1 MAVNR
6 SSPKRKATLQ
16 AEVARVYQGA
26 ILEAAKRVFGE
37 HGFEKAKMVDIAKSA
52 GLAAGTLYNYFES
65 KERIF
70 QSLIE
75 TQLGEA
81 AARFEVIAQKDLPP
95 KESLAALVK
104 EVFAFM
110 EDNRDMVEIFVSMGV
125 GNTWSMTRL
134 CGAEVMEHRDRMRA
148 LFEKT
153 VARAAKAG
161 LLRKDIP
168 AGDLIAMLSGSM
180 NGFIEEWM
188 TAGAKGRLVDHA
200 EVVIDLFFN
209 GAAKR

>member
-16 AEVARVYQGA
+16 AEVARVYQDA
-26 ILEAAKRVFGE
+26 ILNAAKIVFGE
-37 HGFEKAKMVDIAKSA
+37 HGFEKAKMVDIAKRS

-75 TQLGEA
+75 KQLGEA
-81 AARFEVIAQKDLPP
+81 AGRFAAIAEKELPP
-95 KESLAALVK
+95 KESLSALVK

-110 EDNRDMVEIFVSMGV
+110 EDNRDMVEIFVSMGI

-134 CGAEVMEHRDRMRA
+134 CGAQVMEHRDQMRES
-148 LFEKT
+148 FEQAMT
-153 VARAAKAG
+153 RATKAG
-161 LLRKDIP
+161 LLRKDISG
-168 AGDLIAMLSGSM
+168 GDLIAMLSGSM

-188 TAGAKGRLVDHA
+188 TAGAKGRLVDRA
-200 EVVIDLFFN
+200 SVVIDLFFN